1 MRQDPKFDNTSE
13 RLSPL
18 PVNLTED
25 GLRRYDKNWSGTVEY
40 ESSSLHF
47 PKSSESVARII
58 QENDSVKVLG
68 TGHAFSRIAD
78 TTGAHISLDEM
89 KAIFPIDHERQ
100 TVSFEAGVTFKEL
113 AEYLE
118 GQGYAIA
125 NYASLPHISIA
136 GAIATAT
143 HGSGEKNGSLAT
155 LVREFELVDGNGEIH
170 FISRDRNPNLFA
182 ASVVSLGVLGAVTR
196 ITLDIVPGFSIR
208 QDVYENID
216 ARDVLENFDDIQAR
230 GYSVS
235 LFTKWQNPKSL
246 EKLWIK
252 SVVQDPGEEFP
263 PMLYGGALSNKN
275 LHPVSGGPSERCTPQ
290 CGVACSANYALPHF
304 LGEETPSSGDEIQT
318 EFFVPRSKISEAIQA
333 LLNNGYLFTDDI
345 IHISEVRTIAADNHW
360 MSPFFE
366 QESVGIHFTWKNE
379 PEKLASV
386 IPQVQEILQRAIGD
400 SPLRAHWAKVHYLS
414 DIKSSL
420 PRFDDF
426 RELIRVY
433 DPNGKFRNGYSVRLF
448 ER

>member
-1 MRQDPKFDNTSE
+1 MRQDPNFDKRIE
-13 RLSPL
+13 RLTPL
-18 PVNLTED
+18 PVNLTDD
-25 GLRRYDKNWSGTVEY
+25 GLRRYNHNWSGTVQY

-47 PKSSESVARII
+47 PRSSEALARII
-58 QENDSVKVLG
+58 KENDRVKVLG

-89 KAIFPIDHERQ
+89 KAIFPIDHEHQ

-118 GQGYAIA
+118 RQGYAIA

-155 LVREFELVDGNGEIH
+155 LVREFELVDGRGEVH
-170 FISRDRNPNLFA
+170 HISKDKTPDLFA
-182 ASVVSLGVLGAVTR
+182 ASVVSLGVLGVVTR
-196 ITLDIVPGFSIR
+196 ITLDILPRFTIR
-208 QDVYENID
+208 QDVYKNVD
-216 ARDVLENFDDIQAR
+216 AQTVLDSFDEVQDM

-252 SVVQDPGEEFP
+252 SIVEDPAREFP
-263 PMLYGGALSNKN
+263 QMLFGGTWSNEN
-275 LHPVSGGPSERCTPQ
+275 LHPCSGESAERCTPQ
-290 CGVACSANYALPHF
+290 CGVSHSANYSLPHF
-304 LGEETPSSGDEIQT
+304 LGEETPSSGNEIQT
-318 EFFVPRSKISEAIQA
+318 EFFVPRSKTQEAMQA
-333 LLNNGYLFTDDI
+333 LLNNGHIFTDDI
-345 IHISEVRTIAADNHW
+345 IHVSEVRTIAPDNHW
-360 MSPFFE
+360 MSPFYE

-386 IPQVQEILQRAIGD
+386 ISQVQKILQDAIGD
-400 SPLRAHWAKVHYLS
+400 TPLRAHWAKVHNLS
-414 DIKSSL
+414 DIRSSL

-426 RELIRVY
+426 RGLIRVY
-433 DPNGKFRNGYSVRLF
+433 DPQGKFRNGYSVRLF
-448 ER
+448 E